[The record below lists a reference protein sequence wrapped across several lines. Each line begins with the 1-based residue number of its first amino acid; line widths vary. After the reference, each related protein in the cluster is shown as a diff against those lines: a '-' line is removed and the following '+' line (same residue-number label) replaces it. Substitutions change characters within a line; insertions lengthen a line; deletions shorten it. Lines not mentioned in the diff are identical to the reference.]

1 MPISRR
7 SSDPAARAEA
17 AQGLAL
23 TAVRY
28 LALDTDRLQRF
39 MDLSG
44 ASPQSLR
51 ERLADAGFLAGVLDH
66 LLGDEA
72 LLLDFAAWAGLPP
85 ESIAEARRFILPGA
99 AEETG

>member
-1 MPISRR
+1 MPILRR

-23 TAVRY
+23 SAVQY
-28 LALDTDRLQRF
+28 LALDRDRLQRF
-39 MDLSG
+39 MDLTG
-44 ASPQSLR
+44 AGPDSLR

-72 LLLDFAAWAGLPP
+72 LLLDFVGWAGLPP
-85 ESIAEARRFILPGA
+85 ESVAEARRFILPGGV
-99 AEETG
+99 AEAG